1 MIWLNLTGMTV
12 LCQPIMEKDK
22 KSLKLKSLNFDEK
35 NEYCPIWCVFFLF
48 ESSGNNSE
56 IEQK

>member
-35 NEYCPIWCVFFLF
+35 KEYCTIWCFFLF

>member
-35 NEYCPIWCVFFLF
+35 NEYCPIWCVFFCL
-48 ESSGNNSE
+48 
-56 IEQK
+56 KVVVTTLK

>member
-22 KSLKLKSLNFDEK
+22 KSLKLKSLNCDEK
-35 NEYCPIWCVFFLF
+35 KEYCTILCFFLF

-56 IEQK
+56 IEQN

>member
-22 KSLKLKSLNFDEK
+22 KE
-35 NEYCPIWCVFFLF
+35 F
-48 ESSGNNSE
+48 EIKES
-56 IEQK
+56 KF

>member
-22 KSLKLKSLNFDEK
+22 KKSLKLKSLNCDEK
-35 NEYCPIWCVFFLF
+35 NEYCPIWCVFF
-48 ESSGNNSE
+48 SV
-56 IEQK
+56 